1 MNVSTKMEM
10 SQVNKPA
17 NNVQTM
23 QYVKINIQTC
33 KHLTVTFL
41 KRIAISH
48 SYRIWLTDSIGALRQ
63 VKFNV
68 DELDVVELQHCSQI
82 RISCPP
88 SGLQILSTTTHDNN
102 NKVINTLGIRLQHL
116 YCTRIFFSYA

>member
-1 MNVSTKMEM
+1 MSTKMEM

-17 NNVQTM
+17 NNVQT

-88 SGLQILSTTTHDNN
+88 SGLQILSTTTMTTII
-102 NKVINTLGIRLQHL
+102 K
-116 YCTRIFFSYA
+116 S